1 MCYNIS
7 KAFYF
12 LEIFNLVH
20 PRGNGVLQMAEPSI
34 LRETKIGQKGYVK
47 EDVMTYI
54 DELNSKIVS
63 LEDEIKKGAPAT
75 PVDQQEIIKYR
86 NQIDNLQEKL
96 NASNNALRAAKK
108 EVEDLQKQHDT
119 DLKIIEQL
127 KAGGPGAAAAA
138 AQSNAQTAAALE
150 AAKKEIDRLNAA
162 LRDAQA
168 KAVAPQAAPQQNAQQ
183 NAQAA
188 AALEAAKKEIDR
200 LNAALRDAQAK
211 AAAHQAAPAP
221 AAAPAQAANDA
232 ELTKT
237 KQEISRLTSELGSK
251 AKEIAER
258 DKTIAQ
264 ITKDKDDAAAQL
276 KNKDAEIAKLNG
288 EITSLNGEITTL
300 KESASDPTAQM
311 GLIFAEAQKT
321 VNMLKTQA
329 KTDADKTIA
338 DATEKAD
345 AILREANEKAEKT
358 INDANVTAEA
368 CINEANDQAKTT
380 VESANKHA
388 DKINEM
394 SSTVRNMLLNEI
406 EGVNTKF
413 NDISSVLSRLT
424 GQATD
429 RMSEAQLIIGEAR
442 KSLGSAEGVQ
452 KAEAPKAEFKASAA
466 PKASLSDIGKEAPA
480 ASADA
485 KKGNAYDPF
494 ASIGSA
500 GSYESKN
507 HGYNNNKPASAPA
520 PAPAP
525 QPKQNPAPKK
535 SNFGFD
541 MEALLKA
548 AEEEA
553 AKSTEE

>member
-1 MCYNIS
+1 
-7 KAFYF
+7 
-12 LEIFNLVH
+12 
-20 PRGNGVLQMAEPSI
+20 MAESTI
-34 LRETKIGQKGYVK
+34 LRETKIGQKGFVK

-63 LEDEIKKGAPAT
+63 LEDEIKKGSPAT

-108 EVEDLQKQHDT
+108 EVEELQKQHDS
-119 DLKIIEQL
+119 DLKLIEQL

-162 LRDAQA
+162 LKDAQA
-168 KAVAPQAAPQQNAQQ
+168 KSAAPQAAAPQQNAQQ

-188 AALEAAKKEIDR
+188 AALEAAKKEIER
-200 LNAALRDAQAK
+200 LNAQLKDAQAK
-211 AAAHQAAPAP
+211 AAAAAKAPAQ
-221 AAAPAQAANDA
+221 AAPAQAEQAANNA
-232 ELTKT
+232 ELAKT

-300 KESASDPTAQM
+300 KESANDPTAQM

-321 VNMLKTQA
+321 VSMLKTQA
-329 KTDADKTIA
+329 KSEADKTIS

-380 VESANKHA
+380 VENANKHA

-394 SSTVRNMLLNEI
+394 SSTVRDMLLNEI

-429 RMSEAQLIIGEAR
+429 RMSEAQLIIGEAK
-442 KSLGSAEGVQ
+442 KSISTAESIQ
-452 KAEAPKAEFKASAA
+452 KIEAPKADFKATQA
-466 PKASLSDIGKEAPA
+466 PKATLSDIGKEAPA
-480 ASADA
+480 APSDA
-485 KKGNAYDPF
+485 KKADALDPF

-507 HGYNNNKPASAPA
+507 HGFNNSKPAPA

-525 QPKQNPAPKK
+525 AAAPAPKQNPAPKK
-535 SNFGFD
+535 NNFSFD

-553 AKSTEE
+553 AKNPEE

>member
-1 MCYNIS
+1 
-7 KAFYF
+7 
-12 LEIFNLVH
+12 
-20 PRGNGVLQMAEPSI
+20 MAESTI
-34 LRETKIGQKGYVK
+34 LRETKIGQKGFVK

-63 LEDEIKKGAPAT
+63 LEDEIKKGSPAT

-108 EVEDLQKQHDT
+108 EVEELQKRHDT
-119 DLKIIEQL
+119 DLKLIEQL

-150 AAKKEIDRLNAA
+150 AAKKEIERLNAQ
-162 LRDAQA
+162 L
-168 KAVAPQAAPQQNAQQ
+168 
-183 NAQAA
+183 
-188 AALEAAKKEIDR
+188 KE
-200 LNAALRDAQAK
+200 AQAK
-211 AAAHQAAPAP
+211 AAEAAKAPAQ
-221 AAAPAQAANDA
+221 AAPAQAEQAANNA
-232 ELTKT
+232 ELAKT

-345 AILREANEKAEKT
+345 AILREEFDNCGLAEKVWQYF
-358 INDANVTAEA
+358 ISVPDFKSVGVK
-368 CINEANDQAKTT
+368 D
-380 VESANKHA
+380 
-388 DKINEM
+388 DK
-394 SSTVRNMLLNEI
+394 RY
-406 EGVNTKF
+406 EGWPAIIRAVNTTDAMTATIEEIPYKLLHKITARITSEVPGI
-413 NDISSVLSRLT
+413 NRVVYDLT
-424 GQATD
+424 PKP
-429 RMSEAQLIIGEAR
+429 IGTIEW
-442 KSLGSAEGVQ
+442 E
-452 KAEAPKAEFKASAA
+452 
-466 PKASLSDIGKEAPA
+466 
-480 ASADA
+480 
-485 KKGNAYDPF
+485 
-494 ASIGSA
+494 
-500 GSYESKN
+500 
-507 HGYNNNKPASAPA
+507 
-520 PAPAP
+520 
-525 QPKQNPAPKK
+525 
-535 SNFGFD
+535 
-541 MEALLKA
+541 
-548 AEEEA
+548 
-553 AKSTEE
+553 

>member
-1 MCYNIS
+1 
-7 KAFYF
+7 
-12 LEIFNLVH
+12 
-20 PRGNGVLQMAEPSI
+20 MAESTI
-34 LRETKIGQKGYVK
+34 LRETKIGQKGFVK

-63 LEDEIKKGAPAT
+63 LEDEIKKGSPAT

-108 EVEDLQKQHDT
+108 EVEELQKRHDT
-119 DLKIIEQL
+119 DLKLIEQL

-150 AAKKEIDRLNAA
+150 AAKKEIDKLNAQ
-162 LRDAQA
+162 LKEAQA
-168 KAVAPQAAPQQNAQQ
+168 KSAAPQAAAPQQNAQQ

-188 AALEAAKKEIDR
+188 AALEAAKKEIER
-200 LNAALRDAQAK
+200 LNAQLKEAQAK
-211 AAAHQAAPAP
+211 AAEAAKAPAQ
-221 AAAPAQAANDA
+221 AAPAQAEQAANNA
-232 ELTKT
+232 ELAKT

>member
-1 MCYNIS
+1 
-7 KAFYF
+7 
-12 LEIFNLVH
+12 
-20 PRGNGVLQMAEPSI
+20 MAEPSI

-168 KAVAPQAAPQQNAQQ
+168 KA
-183 NAQAA
+183 
-188 AALEAAKKEIDR
+188 
-200 LNAALRDAQAK
+200 
-211 AAAHQAAPAP
+211 AAHQAAPAP

-232 ELTKT
+232 ELAKT

>member
-1 MCYNIS
+1 
-7 KAFYF
+7 
-12 LEIFNLVH
+12 
-20 PRGNGVLQMAEPSI
+20 MAEPSI

-75 PVDQQEIIKYR
+75 PLDQQEIIKYR

-162 LRDAQA
+162 L
-168 KAVAPQAAPQQNAQQ
+168 K
-183 NAQAA
+183 
-188 AALEAAKKEIDR
+188 
-200 LNAALRDAQAK
+200 DAQAK
-211 AAAHQAAPAP
+211 AAAPQATPAP

-232 ELTKT
+232 ELAKT

-466 PKASLSDIGKEAPA
+466 PKASLSDIGKEALA

-485 KKGNAYDPF
+485 KKGNNYDPF

-507 HGYNNNKPASAPA
+507 HGYNNNKPASA

>member
-1 MCYNIS
+1 
-7 KAFYF
+7 
-12 LEIFNLVH
+12 
-20 PRGNGVLQMAEPSI
+20 MAEPSI

-162 LRDAQA
+162 L
-168 KAVAPQAAPQQNAQQ
+168 K
-183 NAQAA
+183 
-188 AALEAAKKEIDR
+188 
-200 LNAALRDAQAK
+200 DAQAK
-211 AAAHQAAPAP
+211 AAAPQAAPAP

-232 ELTKT
+232 ELAKT

-466 PKASLSDIGKEAPA
+466 PKASLSDIGKEALA

-485 KKGNAYDPF
+485 KKGNNYDPF

-507 HGYNNNKPASAPA
+507 HGYNNNKPASA

>member
-1 MCYNIS
+1 
-7 KAFYF
+7 
-12 LEIFNLVH
+12 
-20 PRGNGVLQMAEPSI
+20 MAEPSI

-127 KAGGPGAAAAA
+127 KAGGPGAAAAV

-162 LRDAQA
+162 LKDAQA
-168 KAVAPQAAPQQNAQQ
+168 KAAAPQAAPQQNAQQ

-232 ELTKT
+232 ELAKT

-264 ITKDKDDAAAQL
+264 ITKDKDVAAAQL

>member
-1 MCYNIS
+1 
-7 KAFYF
+7 
-12 LEIFNLVH
+12 
-20 PRGNGVLQMAEPSI
+20 MAEPSI

-75 PVDQQEIIKYR
+75 PLDQQEIIKYR

-162 LRDAQA
+162 L
-168 KAVAPQAAPQQNAQQ
+168 K
-183 NAQAA
+183 
-188 AALEAAKKEIDR
+188 
-200 LNAALRDAQAK
+200 DAQAK
-211 AAAHQAAPAP
+211 AAAPQAAPAP

-232 ELTKT
+232 ELAKT

-466 PKASLSDIGKEAPA
+466 PKASLSDIGKEALA

-485 KKGNAYDPF
+485 KKGNNYDPF

-507 HGYNNNKPASAPA
+507 HGYNNNKPASA

>member
-108 EVEDLQKQHDT
+108 EVEDLQKQHDS

-150 AAKKEIDRLNAA
+150 AAKKEIDRLNTA
-162 LRDAQA
+162 LKDAQA
-168 KAVAPQAAPQQNAQQ
+168 KAAAPQAAQQQNAQQ

-200 LNAALRDAQAK
+200 LNAALKDAQAK
-211 AAAHQAAPAP
+211 AAAPQAASAP

-232 ELTKT
+232 ELAKT

-264 ITKDKDDAAAQL
+264 ITKDKDDTAAKL
-276 KNKDAEIAKLNG
+276 KNKEAEIAKLNG

-321 VNMLKTQA
+321 VTMLKTQA

-368 CINEANDQAKTT
+368 CINEANDQAKST

-480 ASADA
+480 ASGDA

-520 PAPAP
+520 PAP

-553 AKSTEE
+553 AKGSEE

>member
-1 MCYNIS
+1 
-7 KAFYF
+7 
-12 LEIFNLVH
+12 
-20 PRGNGVLQMAEPSI
+20 MAESTI
-34 LRETKIGQKGYVK
+34 LRETKIGQKGFVK

-63 LEDEIKKGAPAT
+63 LEDEIKKGAPAA

-108 EVEDLQKQHDT
+108 EVEDLQKQHDS
-119 DLKIIEQL
+119 DLKLIEQL

-150 AAKKEIDRLNAA
+150 AAKKEIDKLNAA
-162 LRDAQA
+162 LKDAQA
-168 KAVAPQAAPQQNAQQ
+168 KAAASQAAPQQNAQQ

-200 LNAALRDAQAK
+200 LNAALKAAQDKASAAAK
-211 AAAHQAAPAP
+211 APAQT
-221 AAAPAQAANDA
+221 APAQAANDA
-232 ELTKT
+232 ELAKT

-258 DKTIAQ
+258 DNTIAQ
-264 ITKDKDDAAAQL
+264 ITKDKDETLAQL

-300 KESASDPTAQM
+300 KESANDPTAQM

-321 VNMLKTQA
+321 VNMIKTQA
-329 KTDADKTIA
+329 KTEADKTVS

-368 CINEANDQAKTT
+368 CINEANDQAKST

-394 SSTVRNMLLNEI
+394 SSTVRNMLLKEI
-406 EGVNTKF
+406 EGVNIKF
-413 NDISSVLSRLT
+413 NDISSVLNRLT

-442 KSLGSAEGVQ
+442 KSISSSESVQ
-452 KAEAPKAEFKASAA
+452 KSEAPKAEFKASTA

-485 KKGNAYDPF
+485 KKGSNYDPF

-500 GSYESKN
+500 GSYESKH
-507 HGYNNNKPASAPA
+507 HGYNNSKPAPA
-520 PAPAP
+520 PAPAH

-553 AKSTEE
+553 AKGSEE

>member
-1 MCYNIS
+1 
-7 KAFYF
+7 
-12 LEIFNLVH
+12 
-20 PRGNGVLQMAEPSI
+20 MAEPSI

-75 PVDQQEIIKYR
+75 PLDQQEIIKYR

-162 LRDAQA
+162 L
-168 KAVAPQAAPQQNAQQ
+168 K
-183 NAQAA
+183 
-188 AALEAAKKEIDR
+188 
-200 LNAALRDAQAK
+200 DAQAK
-211 AAAHQAAPAP
+211 AAAPQAAPAP

-232 ELTKT
+232 ELAKT

-264 ITKDKDDAAAQL
+264 ITKDKDVAAAQL

-485 KKGNAYDPF
+485 KKGNNYDPF

-507 HGYNNNKPASAPA
+507 HGYNNNKPASA